1 MEYWELLIFVR
12 KVSGFNCVYMYV
24 YCRERALEAKV
35 DQSAETAL
43 NDEARDLA
51 AADNSGA
58 VVTSSNNST
67 AAAAASIESVK
78 GGEMLMSALDLV
90 QTELPNFPETED
102 ETRGRGR
109 APARNPLLLGLTPYA
124 YMMRSLRSV
133 KAPDL
138 EHAVLVLPFHYVC
151 RLIGVLIQV

>member
-1 MEYWELLIFVR
+1 MTDA
-12 KVSGFNCVYMYV
+12 YV
-24 YCRERALEAKV
+24 YYRERALEAKV

-51 AADNSGA
+51 AAGNSGA

-67 AAAAASIESVK
+67 AAAAAASIESVK
-78 GGEMLMSALDLV
+78 GGEMLMAALDLV
-90 QTELPNFPETED
+90 QTELPNFSETEE

-138 EHAVLVLPFHYVC
+138 EHALLVLPFHYVC